1 MTLPSDAQDRIAEL
15 EARIAELEQSNQSL
29 QLENE
34 STQLKN
40 EGLQQERTNLQRLR
54 RLIDRMPGGVL
65 VIGQNGLVI
74 EHNPAAEALLGI
86 SLTGKTWLEVI
97 NTCFAPRP
105 DDGHEVSLK
114 NGRRVSLSTQSL
126 DGEPG
131 QLVFLTDQTHTRTLQ
146 EQLHHYQRLSE
157 MGRMMASL
165 AHQVRT
171 PLSAALLYAS
181 HLMAPE
187 LDDEKRIRF
196 AGKVKSR
203 LTHLE
208 QQVRDMLIFARGET
222 KLEDR
227 VDGRTLMARLEDL
240 LDQPLTQYDADCD
253 CINDAPD
260 ARIQCNL
267 EALLGAVLSLV
278 SNALQACG
286 EGAELQLRLSQL
298 GDRLQ
303 IEVTDQGP
311 GMDAETLKRA
321 QEPFYTTRSHGTGL
335 GLAIAQV
342 MAKAHHGEF
351 ELSSTPG
358 RGTRACFRLPLLKTD

>member
-1 MTLPSDAQDRIAEL
+1 VTEDQPLQQRIAEL
-15 EARIAELEQSNQSL
+15 ERQVAALQADRVALE
-29 QLENE
+29 
-34 STQLKN
+34 
-40 EGLQQERTNLQRLR
+40 RLR

-65 VIGQNGLVI
+65 VIGQTGRI
-74 EHNPAAEALLGI
+74 TEFNPAAVLLLGI
-86 SLTGKTWLEVI
+86 ELADKTWLEVI
-97 NTCFAPRP
+97 NQCFAPRP

-114 NGRRVSLSTQSL
+114 NGRRVSLSTQAL

-131 QLVFLTDQTHTRTLQ
+131 QLVFITDQTHTRTLQ

-181 HLMAPE
+181 HLMAPQ
-187 LDDEKRIRF
+187 LDDDKRIRF

-240 LDQPLTQYDADCD
+240 LDQPLSQHDADCD
-253 CINDAPD
+253 CINEAPD
-260 ARIQCNL
+260 AVIQCNL
-267 EALLGAVLSLV
+267 EALLGAVLNLV
-278 SNALQACG
+278 NNALQACG
-286 EGAELQLRLSQL
+286 EGTELRLRMATED
-298 GDRLQ
+298 DRLLL
-303 IEVTDQGP
+303 EVIDNGP
-311 GMDAETLKRA
+311 GMDAATLKRA
-321 QEPFYTTRSHGTGL
+321 QEPFYTTKSHGTGL

-351 ELSSTPG
+351 VLVSTPG
-358 RGTRACFRLPLLKTD
+358 AGTRASFHLPLINPTAQESA

>member
-1 MTLPSDAQDRIAEL
+1 MSRQALELRVAEL
-15 EARIAELEQSNQSL
+15 EARVAELEQ
-29 QLENE
+29 E
-34 STQLKN
+34 
-40 EGLQQERTNLQRLR
+40 QQCLQRLR

-65 VIGQNGLVI
+65 VIGQDGRVI
-74 EHNPAAEALLGI
+74 EHNPAAEALLGVG
-86 SLTGKTWLEVI
+86 LHGQTWLEVI
-97 NTCFAPRP
+97 NACFAPRP
-105 DDGHEVSLK
+105 DDGHEVSLR

-126 DGEPG
+126 EGEPG

-181 HLMAPE
+181 HLMAPQ
-187 LDDEKRIRF
+187 LDADKRIRF
-196 AGKVKSR
+196 AGKVKAR

-222 KLEDR
+222 RLEDR

-253 CINDAPD
+253 CVNQAPE

-278 SNALQACG
+278 NNALQACG
-286 EGAELQLRLSQL
+286 KGAELQLRLSVQDERML
-298 GDRLQ
+298 
-303 IEVTDQGP
+303 IEVLDQGP
-311 GMDAETLKRA
+311 GMDAETLQRA
-321 QEPFYTTRSHGTGL
+321 REPFYTTRSHGTGL

-351 ELSSTPG
+351 TLSSTPG
-358 RGTRACFRLPLLKTD
+358 VGTCACFTLPLLKTDEGAA

>member
-1 MTLPSDAQDRIAEL
+1 MTENRQLEQRIAEL
-15 EARIAELEQSNQSL
+15 EARLAE
-29 QLENE
+29 
-34 STQLKN
+34 
-40 EGLQQERTNLQRLR
+40 QQADHAALQRLR

-65 VIGQNGLVI
+65 VIGQTGRVT
-74 EHNPAAEALLGI
+74 EFNPAAEALLGI
-86 SLTGKTWLEVI
+86 GLAHKTWLEVI
-97 NTCFAPRP
+97 SQCFAPRP

-114 NGRRVSLSTQSL
+114 NGRRVSLSTQAL

-131 QLVFLTDQTHTRTLQ
+131 QLVFITDQTHTRTLQ

-181 HLMAPE
+181 HLMAPR
-187 LDDEKRIRF
+187 LDDETRIRF

-240 LDQPLTQYDADCD
+240 LDQPLSQHDADCD
-253 CINDAPD
+253 CINEAPD
-260 ARIQCNL
+260 AVIQCNL
-267 EALLGAVLSLV
+267 EALLGAVLNLV
-278 SNALQACG
+278 NNALQACG
-286 EGAELQLRLSQL
+286 DGCELQLRLAKE
-298 GDRLQ
+298 GDRLLL
-303 IEVTDQGP
+303 EVIDSGP
-311 GMDAETLKRA
+311 GMDAATLQRA
-321 QEPFYTTRSHGTGL
+321 QEPFYTTKSHGTGL

-342 MAKAHHGEF
+342 MARAHHGEF
-351 ELSSTPG
+351 RLISIPG
-358 RGTRACFRLPLLKTD
+358 EGTRASFSLPLINPTAQESA

>member
-1 MTLPSDAQDRIAEL
+1 VTEDQPLQQRIAEL
-15 EARIAELEQSNQSL
+15 ERQVAALQADRVALE
-29 QLENE
+29 
-34 STQLKN
+34 
-40 EGLQQERTNLQRLR
+40 RLR

-65 VIGQNGLVI
+65 VIGQTGRI
-74 EHNPAAEALLGI
+74 TEFNPAAVLLLGI
-86 SLTGKTWLEVI
+86 ELADKTWLEVI
-97 NTCFAPRP
+97 NQCFAPRP

-114 NGRRVSLSTQSL
+114 NGRRVSLSTQAL

-131 QLVFLTDQTHTRTLQ
+131 QLVFITDQTHTRTLQ

-181 HLMAPE
+181 HLMAPQ
-187 LDDEKRIRF
+187 LDDDKRIRF

-240 LDQPLTQYDADCD
+240 LDQPLSQHDADCD
-253 CINDAPD
+253 CINEAPD
-260 ARIQCNL
+260 AVIQCNL
-267 EALLGAVLSLV
+267 EALLGAVLNLV
-278 SNALQACG
+278 NNALQACG
-286 EGAELQLRLSQL
+286 EGTELRLRMATED
-298 GDRLQ
+298 DRLLL
-303 IEVTDQGP
+303 EVIDNGP
-311 GMDAETLKRA
+311 GMDAATLKRA
-321 QEPFYTTRSHGTGL
+321 QEPFYTTKSHGTGL

-351 ELSSTPG
+351 VLVSTPG
-358 RGTRACFRLPLLKTD
+358 AGTRASFRLPLINPTAQESA

>member
-1 MTLPSDAQDRIAEL
+1 MTENRQLEQRIAEL
-15 EARIAELEQSNQSL
+15 EARLAE
-29 QLENE
+29 
-34 STQLKN
+34 
-40 EGLQQERTNLQRLR
+40 QQADHAALQRLR

-65 VIGQNGLVI
+65 VIGQTGRVT
-74 EHNPAAEALLGI
+74 EFNPAAEALLGI
-86 SLTGKTWLEVI
+86 ELAHKTWLEVI
-97 NTCFAPRP
+97 SQCFAPRP

-114 NGRRVSLSTQSL
+114 NGRRVSLSTQAL

-131 QLVFLTDQTHTRTLQ
+131 QLVFITDQTHTRTLQ

-181 HLMAPE
+181 HLMAPR
-187 LDDEKRIRF
+187 LDDETRIRF

-240 LDQPLTQYDADCD
+240 LDQPLSQHDADCD
-253 CINDAPD
+253 CINEAPD
-260 ARIQCNL
+260 AVIQCNL
-267 EALLGAVLSLV
+267 EALLGAVLNLV
-278 SNALQACG
+278 NNALQACG
-286 EGAELQLRLSQL
+286 DGCELQLRLAKE
-298 GDRLQ
+298 GDRLLL
-303 IEVTDQGP
+303 EVIDSGP
-311 GMDAETLKRA
+311 GMDAATLQRA
-321 QEPFYTTRSHGTGL
+321 QEPFYTTKSHGTGL

-342 MAKAHHGEF
+342 MARAHHGEF
-351 ELSSTPG
+351 RLISIPG
-358 RGTRACFRLPLLKTD
+358 EGTRASFSLPLINPTAQESA

>member
-1 MTLPSDAQDRIAEL
+1 MTEDQPLQQRIAEL
-15 EARIAELEQSNQSL
+15 ERQVAALQADRVALE
-29 QLENE
+29 
-34 STQLKN
+34 
-40 EGLQQERTNLQRLR
+40 RLR

-65 VIGQNGLVI
+65 VIGQTGRI
-74 EHNPAAEALLGI
+74 TEFNPAAVLLLGI
-86 SLTGKTWLEVI
+86 ELADKTWLEVI
-97 NTCFAPRP
+97 NQCFAPRP

-114 NGRRVSLSTQSL
+114 NGRRVSLSTQAL

-131 QLVFLTDQTHTRTLQ
+131 QLVFITDQTHTRTLQ

-181 HLMAPE
+181 HLMAPQ
-187 LDDEKRIRF
+187 LDDDKRIRF

-240 LDQPLTQYDADCD
+240 LDQPLSQHDADCD
-253 CINDAPD
+253 CINEAPD
-260 ARIQCNL
+260 AVIQCNL
-267 EALLGAVLSLV
+267 EALLGAVLNLV
-278 SNALQACG
+278 NNALQACG
-286 EGAELQLRLSQL
+286 EGTELRLRMATED
-298 GDRLQ
+298 DRLLL
-303 IEVTDQGP
+303 EVIDNGP
-311 GMDAETLKRA
+311 GMDAATLKRA
-321 QEPFYTTRSHGTGL
+321 QEPFYTTKSHGTGL

-351 ELSSTPG
+351 VLVSTPG
-358 RGTRACFRLPLLKTD
+358 AGTRASFHLPLINPTAQESA

>member
-1 MTLPSDAQDRIAEL
+1 MTDTRQLQQRIAEL
-15 EARIAELEQSNQSL
+15 EARLA
-29 QLENE
+29 
-34 STQLKN
+34 TQ
-40 EGLQQERTNLQRLR
+40 QADRVALQRLR

-65 VIGQNGLVI
+65 VIGQTGRVT
-74 EHNPAAEALLGI
+74 EFNPAAEALLGI
-86 SLTGKTWLEVI
+86 ELAGETWLEVI
-97 NTCFAPRP
+97 NKCFAPRP

-114 NGRRVSLSTQSL
+114 NGRRVSLSTQAL
-126 DGEPG
+126 DDEPG
-131 QLVFLTDQTHTRTLQ
+131 QLVFITDQTHTRTLQ

-181 HLMAPE
+181 HLMAPQ
-187 LDDEKRIRF
+187 LDDETRIRF

-240 LDQPLTQYDADCD
+240 LDQPLSQHDADCD

-260 ARIQCNL
+260 ALIQCNL
-267 EALLGAVLSLV
+267 EALLGAVLNLV
-278 SNALQACG
+278 NNALQACG
-286 EGAELQLRLSQL
+286 DGCELQIRL
-298 GDRLQ
+298 GTEGERLLLDV
-303 IEVTDQGP
+303 IDTGP
-311 GMDAETLKRA
+311 GMDAATLKRA
-321 QEPFYTTRSHGTGL
+321 QEPFYTTKSHGTGL

-342 MAKAHHGEF
+342 MARAHHGEF
-351 ELSSTPG
+351 RLMSTPG
-358 RGTRACFRLPLLKTD
+358 EGTRASFSLPLINPTAQEPA

>member
-1 MTLPSDAQDRIAEL
+1 VTENRQLEQRIAEL
-15 EARIAELEQSNQSL
+15 ETRLAEYEAD
-29 QLENE
+29 
-34 STQLKN
+34 
-40 EGLQQERTNLQRLR
+40 RVALQRLR

-65 VIGQNGLVI
+65 VINQTGRVT
-74 EHNPAAEALLGI
+74 EFNPAAEALLGI
-86 SLTGKTWLEVI
+86 ALADKTWLEVI
-97 NTCFAPRP
+97 NQCFAPRP

-114 NGRRVSLSTQSL
+114 NGRRVNLSTQAL
-126 DGEPG
+126 DDEPG
-131 QLVFLTDQTHTRTLQ
+131 QLVFITDQTHTRTLQ

-181 HLMAPE
+181 HLMAPQ
-187 LDDEKRIRF
+187 LDDETRMRF

-240 LDQPLTQYDADCD
+240 LDQPLSQHDADCD
-253 CINDAPD
+253 CINNAPD
-260 ARIQCNL
+260 ALIQCNL
-267 EALLGAVLSLV
+267 EALLGAVLNLV
-278 SNALQACG
+278 NNALQACG
-286 EGAELQLRLSQL
+286 DGCELQIRL
-298 GDRLQ
+298 GTEGERLLLDV
-303 IEVTDQGP
+303 IDTGP
-311 GMDAETLKRA
+311 GMDAATLKRA
-321 QEPFYTTRSHGTGL
+321 QEPFYTTKSHGTGL

-342 MAKAHHGEF
+342 MARAHHGEF
-351 ELSSTPG
+351 RLMSAPG
-358 RGTRACFRLPLLKTD
+358 EGTRASFSLPLINPTAQEPA

>member
-1 MTLPSDAQDRIAEL
+1 MTENRQLEQRIAEL
-15 EARIAELEQSNQSL
+15 ETRLAEYEAD
-29 QLENE
+29 
-34 STQLKN
+34 
-40 EGLQQERTNLQRLR
+40 RVALQRLR

-65 VIGQNGLVI
+65 VINQTGRVT
-74 EHNPAAEALLGI
+74 EFNPAAEALLGI
-86 SLTGKTWLEVI
+86 ALADKTWLEVI
-97 NTCFAPRP
+97 NQCFAPRP

-114 NGRRVSLSTQSL
+114 NGRRVNLSTQAL
-126 DGEPG
+126 DDEPG
-131 QLVFLTDQTHTRTLQ
+131 QLVFITDQTHTRTLQ

-181 HLMAPE
+181 HLMAPQ
-187 LDDEKRIRF
+187 LDDETRMRF

-240 LDQPLTQYDADCD
+240 LDQPLSQHDADCD
-253 CINDAPD
+253 CINNAPD
-260 ARIQCNL
+260 ALIQCNL
-267 EALLGAVLSLV
+267 EALLGAVLNLV
-278 SNALQACG
+278 NNALQACG
-286 EGAELQLRLSQL
+286 DGCELQIRL
-298 GDRLQ
+298 GTEGERLLLDV
-303 IEVTDQGP
+303 IDTGP
-311 GMDAETLKRA
+311 GMDAATLKRA
-321 QEPFYTTRSHGTGL
+321 QEPFYTTKSHGTGL

-342 MAKAHHGEF
+342 MARAHHGEF
-351 ELSSTPG
+351 RLMSAPG
-358 RGTRACFRLPLLKTD
+358 EGTRASFSLPLINPTAQEPA

>member
-1 MTLPSDAQDRIAEL
+1 MTENRQLEQRIAEL
-15 EARIAELEQSNQSL
+15 ETRLAEYEAD
-29 QLENE
+29 
-34 STQLKN
+34 
-40 EGLQQERTNLQRLR
+40 RVALQRLR

-65 VIGQNGLVI
+65 VINQTGRVT
-74 EHNPAAEALLGI
+74 EFNPAAEALLGI
-86 SLTGKTWLEVI
+86 ALANKTWLEVI
-97 NTCFAPRP
+97 NQCFAPRP

-114 NGRRVSLSTQSL
+114 NGRRVSLSTQAL
-126 DGEPG
+126 DDEPG
-131 QLVFLTDQTHTRTLQ
+131 QLVFITDQTHTRTLQ

-181 HLMAPE
+181 HLMAPQ
-187 LDDEKRIRF
+187 LDDETRIRF

-240 LDQPLTQYDADCD
+240 LDQPLSQHDADCD

-260 ARIQCNL
+260 ALIQCNL
-267 EALLGAVLSLV
+267 EALLGAVLNLV
-278 SNALQACG
+278 NNALQACG
-286 EGAELQLRLSQL
+286 DGCELQIRL
-298 GDRLQ
+298 GTEGERLLLDV
-303 IEVTDQGP
+303 IDTGP
-311 GMDAETLKRA
+311 GMDAATLKRA
-321 QEPFYTTRSHGTGL
+321 QEPFYTTKSHGTGL

-342 MAKAHHGEF
+342 MARAHHGEF
-351 ELSSTPG
+351 RLMSAPG
-358 RGTRACFRLPLLKTD
+358 EGTRASFSLPLINPTAQEPA